1 MCINNIYKQKR
12 RIKMRKLTKLFSVL
26 LVLTLLVGSLASCNK
41 DKKLGK
47 VIDGANAALAEQ
59 PYAVDLV
66 IEYKADDADMMAA
79 LEALST
85 PSVKINVDG
94 DKFKAR
100 LDLAY
105 GSDENY
111 VTYTFIDGTLYTE
124 WREDGNT
131 VRDSRPYSDE
141 DKAALRDSFG
151 EGANIG
157 TEDFEEVELKSA
169 GKVDRITCTKIKD
182 APLNALIASLEADL
196 ASFDADV
203 AIKNATLDIE
213 IDNGRYNVVVFTC
226 EYFITTS
233 TDSYSLTM
241 TYSSKFNYTKE
252 LEIVTPIM

>member
-1 MCINNIYKQKR
+1 MALVKITKDNFSE
-12 RIKMRKLTKLFSVL
+12 IKASEKVVL
-26 LVLTLLVGSLASCNK
+26 IDFYADWCGPCRMVAPIIEEIAGERDDIIVG
-41 DKKLGK
+41 
-47 VIDGANAALAEQ
+47 
-59 PYAVDLV
+59 
-66 IEYKADDADMMAA
+66 
-79 LEALST
+79 
-85 PSVKINVDG
+85 KINVDG